1 MEKETCAFEKWLE
14 ALQKGTEEEDLIP
27 ILGQIASAVFKRYG
41 VRVWF
46 SEILGKRWSHIAGEG
61 GDTPLSLTQFVLSPR
76 LGMTAEGWNR
86 IPKKEGE
93 ALLSFLRNLV
103 QQRATSSKNE
113 S

>member
-1 MEKETCAFEKWLE
+1 MLQKDTEKEGLVP
-14 ALQKGTEEEDLIP
+14 ALGRV
-27 ILGQIASAVFKRYG
+27 ASAVFKRYG

-46 SEILGKRWSHIAGEG
+46 SEILGKRWSYIAGEG

-86 IPKKEGE
+86 IPQKEGE
-93 ALLSFLRNLV
+93 VLLSFLRNFA